1 MKKNTGSGMT
11 TEVYYLRLLNKT
23 MAIRD
28 GGRKRIPQLLGDGI
42 TQVKNR
48 KFIKLEYLEHSLD
61 QYLTGD
67 TIETNQ

>member
-61 QYLTGD
+61 QYLAGD